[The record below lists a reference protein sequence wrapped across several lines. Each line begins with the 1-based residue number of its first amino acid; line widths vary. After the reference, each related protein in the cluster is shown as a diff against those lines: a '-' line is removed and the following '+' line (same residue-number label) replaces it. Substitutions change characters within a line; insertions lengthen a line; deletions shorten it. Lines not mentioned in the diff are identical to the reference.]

1 MGIIIRLLITFIRV
15 IELVI
20 FIECILSWVI
30 QDYNNELM
38 STLRR
43 ITVPILEPFRKLQYR
58 FLGNT
63 SIDIS
68 PILAFVAL
76 EIVEKIIYMI

>member
-1 MGIIIRLLITFIRV
+1 MVIMRLLVSFIRV
-15 IELVI
+15 IELLI

-30 QDYNNELM
+30 QDYNNEIM
-38 STLRR
+38 ITLRR
-43 ITVPILEPFRKLQYR
+43 ITEPILEPFRKLQYR

-63 SIDIS
+63 TIDIS

-76 EIVEKIIYMI
+76 EIIEKIIYMI